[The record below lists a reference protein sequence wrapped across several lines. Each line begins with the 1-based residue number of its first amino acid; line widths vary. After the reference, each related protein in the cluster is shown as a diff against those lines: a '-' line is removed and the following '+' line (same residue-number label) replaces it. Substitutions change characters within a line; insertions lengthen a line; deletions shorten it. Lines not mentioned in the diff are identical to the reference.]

1 MRDKTQKYTLTR
13 WLDTIRLALLL
24 PLIPVLWQMYGTTIQ
39 YTIGMFSEPLEDM
52 SHGWL
57 IPFVSIYALWHK
69 RKELRL
75 AAGSPSWGGFLC
87 AAFSLVVFWFGSRGG
102 QSRIEQISCIALLWS
117 ISYAFW
123 GREVARL
130 TAFPIGFLLFTVPIS
145 SFLDFFT
152 IHLRFLSSSGACATL
167 NGFGLEIQR
176 SGTAIYSRV
185 AGAEFNV
192 DVADPCSGIRS
203 LFALMALTAIYAWHT
218 QKSLLQKLLLFACA
232 IPLAVIG
239 NMSRIISIC
248 LAASWFGQEIATG
261 YYHDYSGYLVFIIAI
276 FLMFQT
282 GRYISRLDEWI
293 PQQRWIPVAF
303 RVNHQVQDK
312 SGVLGKRQDFAP
324 VIALFVM
331 ILALSVIKGRIP
343 EPHYE
348 EADFVAATLPVQVLE
363 FSGDIPWFCHNEQCL
378 HVENEA
384 DLKPTGQS
392 AGYICPKCGGALYGK
407 SLGETTDL
415 PRDTVILKRQYRSM
429 DGMFYGMSVV
439 IGGRSRYSIHRAELC
454 LPAQG
459 FQMERAEHLRLELSD
474 GNSIEVRKINA
485 RRREAQDVTLIY
497 WFVSKDR
504 TCSSHAE
511 RILLDVW
518 DRSIHN
524 RINRWVMFSVFLPSG
539 LDSPESK
546 ERFEAFLSEF
556 YPQVLLKEKLN
567 ND

>member
-1 MRDKTQKYTLTR
+1 MTNIKQKYTLTR
-13 WLDTIRLALLL
+13 LLHYVRLILLL
-24 PLIPVLWQMYGTTIQ
+24 LLVPVFWQMYGAAIK
-39 YTIGMFSEPLEDM
+39 YTIIMFLEPLEDM

-57 IPFVSIYALWHK
+57 IPFVSVYALWHQ
-69 RKELRL
+69 RRELRL
-75 AAGSPSWGGFLC
+75 AAGAPSWAGFLC
-87 AAFSLVVFWFGSRGG
+87 AVFSLIVFWFGSRGG

-152 IHLRFLSSSGACATL
+152 IHLRFIASAGACSFL

-203 LFALMALTAIYAWHT
+203 LFALMALTAIYAWYT
-218 QKSLLQKLLLFACA
+218 QKSLVQKLLLFACA

-248 LAASWFGQEIATG
+248 LAASWFGQEVATG
-261 YYHDYSGYLVFIIAI
+261 YYHDYSGYVVFIIAI
-276 FLMFQT
+276 FLMFQS
-282 GRYISRLDEWI
+282 GRYIAWLDHWI
-293 PQQRWIPVAF
+293 PRQRWIPVAL
-303 RVNHQVQDK
+303 RVNHQVQDN
-312 SGVLGKRQDFAP
+312 SGFLAKRRNFVP
-324 VIALFVM
+324 VVALFLL
-331 ILALSVIKGRIP
+331 IIALSVIKGQIP
-343 EPHYE
+343 SPQYA
-348 EADFVAATLPVQVLE
+348 EANFVAPSLPLRVLE
-363 FSGDIPWFCHNEQCL
+363 FSGEIPWFCHNEQCL
-378 HVENEA
+378 NVENEN
-384 DLKPTGQS
+384 DLKPIQQP
-392 AGYICPKCGGALYGK
+392 AEHICPKCGGQMYEK
-407 SLGETTDL
+407 SLGEATDL

-429 DGMFYGMSVV
+429 DGMFYAMNVV

-459 FQMERAEHLRLELSD
+459 FQMERAEHLRLSLSN
-474 GNSIEVRKINA
+474 GSSVEVRKINA
-485 RRREAQDVTLIY
+485 RRLNAPDVTLIY
-497 WFVSKDR
+497 WFVSKNR
-504 TCSSHAE
+504 SCSSHTE

-518 DRSIHN
+518 DRSVHN
-524 RINRWVMFSVFLPSG
+524 RINRWVMFSVFMPSG
-539 LDSPESK
+539 LDTPESV

-556 YPQVLLKEKLN
+556 YPQVLLRE
-567 ND
+567 D